1 MEKPVRATA
10 RVLPDMGNTY
20 SWALALGGRER
31 EAKHSVGRRHQF

>member
-20 SWALALGGRER
+20 SWALALGGQGKRGKTLCR
-31 EAKHSVGRRHQF
+31 

>member
-20 SWALALGGRER
+20 SWALALGAGKER
-31 EAKHSVGRRHQF
+31 QNTL